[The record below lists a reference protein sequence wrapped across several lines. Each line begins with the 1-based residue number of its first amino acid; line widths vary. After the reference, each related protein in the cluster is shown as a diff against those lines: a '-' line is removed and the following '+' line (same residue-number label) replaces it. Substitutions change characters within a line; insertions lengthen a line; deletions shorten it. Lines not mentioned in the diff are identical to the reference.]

1 MKELFERGGVDQ
13 FIDEIIS
20 KLPLKERV
28 SIANIDK
35 KHVEILQRIF
45 EQFILNKIGS
55 EIEDE
60 EYNNIMNELWKRL
73 QETHKMRVVK

>member
-1 MKELFERGGVDQ
+1 MKELFGQGGVDQ

-45 EQFILNKIGS
+45 ELFILNKTCS
-55 EIEDE
+55 EIEEE
-60 EYNNIMNELWKRL
+60 EYNNIMNELLKRI
-73 QETHKMRVVK
+73 QETHMLRIVK

>member
-1 MKELFERGGVDQ
+1 MKEFFGQDGVDQ

-20 KLPLKERV
+20 MLPLKESV

-35 KHVEILQRIF
+35 KHVEILQSIF
-45 EQFILNKIGS
+45 ELFILEKTGS

-60 EYNNIMNELWKRL
+60 EYNNIMDELWKRL
-73 QETHKMRVVK
+73 QETHKLRVVK

>member
-1 MKELFERGGVDQ
+1 MKELFRQGGVDQ

-28 SIANIDK
+28 SIANIDE

-45 EQFILNKIGS
+45 ELFILNKTGS

-60 EYNNIMNELWKRL
+60 EYNNIMDELWKRL